1 MSSLEVNYE
10 NIIEDKSYF
19 HNESTIAAQATP
31 TGFGGVGI
39 VRVSGSKV
47 LDIAQKILNFTPK
60 PRYAHYADFL
70 DNETL
75 EIIDSGI
82 AIYFKSPN
90 SYTGE
95 DILEFQCHGGPIVLN
110 KLLNVITKLD
120 VDLASPGDFS
130 KRAYLN
136 GKLDLA
142 QVEAV
147 ADLIH
152 AQSWAAAKAA
162 VKSLSGEFSKKIN
175 FLLEKLI
182 HIRVFIESQLDFSD
196 EEIDFIDNKKALNN
210 ILDIK
215 LQVETILKSA
225 KQGAVLKEGINIVI
239 SGKPN
244 AGKSSLLNILSG
256 EEVAIVTDIAGTT
269 RDILKKNI
277 IVSGIPVNIIDTA
290 GIRDS
295 SDLVEKH
302 GIERAKSEIKKADEI
317 FLLIALDEFLS
328 DLKENYNAD
337 LIYKNLQDRFKF
349 IDINNHNNLTII
361 FNKVDLIS
369 DYKNLKKSLKDIES
383 KYNIKTLFCSCSNN
397 NNFGIESIKDHIL
410 KISGFDNNNTEG
422 NFIARTRHVNALQ
435 KVLESINLA
444 KSNLENSL
452 GLELVAEELKYA
464 QDNLSEIT
472 GVFTSD
478 DLLGEIFSTFCIG
491 K

>member
-1 MSSLEVNYE
+1 MSSLDVNYE
-10 NIIEDKSYF
+10 DIIEDKSYLD
-19 HNESTIAAQATP
+19 NEPTIAAQATP

-39 VRVSGSKV
+39 VRISGSKV
-47 LDIAQKILNFTPK
+47 LNVAQKILNFIPK
-60 PRYAHYADFL
+60 PRYAHYTDFI
-70 DNETL
+70 DQNNS

-82 AIYFKSPN
+82 ALYFKGPN

-95 DILEFQCHGGPIVLN
+95 DVLELQCHGGPVVLN
-110 KLLNVITKLD
+110 KLLNVITQLD
-120 VDLASPGDFS
+120 VELANPGDFS

-136 GKLDLA
+136 GKLDLT

-162 VKSLSGEFSKKIN
+162 VKSLSGEFSQKIN
-175 FLLEKLI
+175 ELLEKLI
-182 HIRVFIESQLDFSD
+182 HIRVFLESQLDFSE
-196 EEIDFIDNKKALNN
+196 EEIDFIDNTKALNS
-210 ILDIK
+210 IIEIK
-215 LQVETILKSA
+215 NQVELILKSA
-225 KQGAVLKEGINIVI
+225 KQGAVLKEGINVVI

-269 RDILKKNI
+269 RDVLKKNI
-277 IVSGIPVNIIDTA
+277 IVSGIPVNMIDTA
-290 GIRDS
+290 GIRE
-295 SDLVEKH
+295 SDNIVERH
-302 GIERAKSEIKKADEI
+302 GIERAKSEIKKADEV
-317 FLLIALDEFLS
+317 FLLIALNEFLE
-328 DLKENYNAD
+328 DLKENSNINI
-337 LIYKNLQDRFKF
+337 IYKNLQDRFKF
-349 IDINNHNNLTII
+349 IDISSDNNLTII
-361 FNKVDLIS
+361 FNKVDLIL
-369 DYKNLKKSLKDIES
+369 DYENIKNLLLEIQNKH
-383 KYNIKTLFCSCSNN
+383 NIKMIFCSCSQN
-397 NNFGIESIKDHIL
+397 NNFGIDDIKDHIL
-410 KISGFDNNNTEG
+410 KIAGFDKNNTEG
-422 NFIARTRHVNALQ
+422 NFIARTRHVNSLN
-435 KVLESINLA
+435 KVLENINLA

>member
-1 MSSLEVNYE
+1 MSSFEVNYKD
-10 NIIEDKSYF
+10 IIEDKNYL
-19 HNESTIAAQATP
+19 HNEPTIAAQATP

-39 VRVSGSKV
+39 VRISGSKV
-47 LDIAQKILNFTPK
+47 LNIAQKILNFIPK
-60 PRYAHYADFL
+60 PRYAYYTDFL
-70 DNETL
+70 DSASS

-82 AIYFKSPN
+82 AIYFKGPN

-95 DILEFQCHGGPIVLN
+95 DVLELQCHGGPIVLN
-110 KLLNVITKLD
+110 KLLSVITKLD
-120 VDLASPGDFS
+120 VELANPGDFS

-136 GKLDLA
+136 GKLDLT

-175 FLLEKLI
+175 ELLEKLI
-182 HIRVFIESQLDFSD
+182 RIRVFIESQLDFAE
-196 EEIDFIDNKKALNN
+196 EEIDFIDNNKALNS
-210 ILDIK
+210 IIEVK
-215 LQVETILKSA
+215 FQVEAILKSA

-290 GIRDS
+290 GIRESD
-295 SDLVEKH
+295 DLVEKH

-317 FLLIALDEFLS
+317 FLLIALDEFS
-328 DLKENYNAD
+328 KDLKQNINKET
-337 LIYKNLQDRFKF
+337 IYKNLQDRFNF
-349 IDINNHNNLTII
+349 IDIKDNNNLTII
-361 FNKVDLIS
+361 FNKIDLIS
-369 DYKNLKKSLKDIES
+369 DYENLKVFLDDIGN
-383 KYNIKTLFCSCSNN
+383 KYKIKMLFCSCSNN
-397 NNFGIESIKDHIL
+397 ENFGIDDIKDHIL
-410 KISGFDNNNTEG
+410 KVAGFDNNNTEG
-422 NFIARTRHVNALQ
+422 NFIARTRHVNSLK
-435 KVLESINLA
+435 KVLENIKLA
-444 KSNLENSL
+444 KSNLEYSL

-464 QDNLSEIT
+464 QDNLSEVT